1 MAKQMYIKAKLERTE
16 KLSVSSLLAQ
26 VRAMDTPEVIMSST
40 FFTRRCSSVLEEGA
54 KLLHASPAKSSLVVV
69 SQTSADGLDRGVA

>member
-26 VRAMDTPEVIMSST
+26 VRAIDTPEVIMSST
-40 FFTRRCSSVLEEGA
+40 FFTRRCSTVLKEGPNCYT
-54 KLLHASPAKSSLVVV
+54 HHPRNQDSSLVVV
-69 SQTSADGLDRGVA
+69 HPYIYLMSQ